1 VSEGGPSDGFP
12 EGPPWA
18 FPGCRGDRIEVRGL
32 RATGVHGALQEE
44 RRRAQ
49 PFEVDLDVWVDL
61 APAATSDEL
70 ADTVD
75 YGALTQAVHSVVA
88 GRSFRLL
95 EALAG
100 EIARVVQAAD
110 ERVGGVSVTVRKLR
124 PPVPV
129 DVASTGVRIVR
140 WRQLR

>member
-1 VSEGGPSDGFP
+1 MSEGGSSTSFP
-12 EGPPWA
+12 EGSPWA
-18 FPGCRGDRIEVRGL
+18 VPGRRGDRIEVRGL
-32 RATGVHGALQEE
+32 RATGVHGALEEE
-44 RRRAQ
+44 RCRAQ

-61 APAATSDEL
+61 TPAATSDEL

-75 YGALTQAVHSVVA
+75 YGALTQAAQSVVA

-100 EIARVVQAAD
+100 EIARVVQEAD

-129 DVASTGVRIVR
+129 DVASIGVRIVR
-140 WRQLR
+140 WRQPR